1 MQISFIPALT
11 RTNQQYNKKNNNIN
25 KQNFTAR
32 FPNGEKMPRH
42 IKPYIASLDFAR
54 YNPLTKDFGKY
65 KIPVHNEEISKRLKP
80 KYTSNEFKDLFEF
93 TKSKGTFDYIMNNKT
108 GFVKT
113 SLIKHKENELMS
125 DLIWVTDTSHN
136 MELVKSNSPKDCTKV
151 LNKIS
156 ELYEGQQ
163 SNFDEVISKPEKYKH
178 NGFWGAI
185 SQAGVGHCFVPATK
199 QPHKWFAKTRL
210 ESIGNYLQTSA
221 DLIKTGFNNGNYGYK
236 NSKEVPDTIVNSI
249 ANCTK
254 YLKAIH
260 YPTARSCGAWEEQ
273 TFANSL
279 TSDTSIINKGMRNII
294 DLMYSPTENKELL
307 KLRTR
312 IKTTKHGDVFNDKNE
327 LIKLLKDGEQR
338 IIEQPDIE
346 TSRGFYK
353 NKIKNGE
360 EKYFDRKD
368 DSSLSF
374 MPQTEKLS
382 NNVIKDSTK
391 KLLILKKLTKSIVRP
406 NGAIRYH
413 NDEYLNLDYH
423 TLKNKWTDNK
433 KTNEAEWFLVSEIA
447 NAYGSVTKNLL
458 DDIEKNGLNKK
469 SKKLLSIAI
478 NGETEHINRSYAR
491 ITPKKMTKSNEYSCP
506 AYRLPEAYE
515 AVTTKNGK
523 IKYVPGAH
531 NPLTW
536 AESSLFKASNL
547 YISNLER
554 IEKLTINNN

>member
-1 MQISFIPALT
+1 MKISFIPALNI
-11 RTNQQYNKKNNNIN
+11 TNQQTTLNINKKNNP
-25 KQNFTAR
+25 NFTAR

-42 IKPYIASLDFAR
+42 IKPYIAALDYAR
-54 YNPLTKDFGKY
+54 YNPLIKNFGEY

-80 KYTSNEFKDLFEF
+80 KYTSNEFKNLFEF
-93 TKSKGTFDYIMNNKT
+93 TKNKGTFNYIMDDKT

-113 SLIKHKENELMS
+113 SMIKHKENELMS

-136 MELVKSNSPKDCTKV
+136 MELVKSASPKDCTKV

-163 SNFDEVISKPEKYKH
+163 GSFDEVIANPGKYKH
-178 NGFWGAI
+178 NGFWGAA
-185 SQAGVGHCFVPATK
+185 SQAGVGHCFVPSTK

-236 NSKEVPDTIVNSI
+236 NSQEVPDTIVNSI

-254 YLKAIH
+254 YLKSIH

-279 TSDTSIINKGMRNII
+279 TSDTSIVNEGMRNII

-312 IKTTKHGDVFNDKNE
+312 IKSAKHGDVFDDKNGLLE
-327 LIKLLKDGEQR
+327 LLKDGEQR

-346 TSRGFYK
+346 TSRGFYGD
-353 NKIKNGE
+353 KIKPGE

-368 DSSLSF
+368 DSALSF
-374 MPQTEKLS
+374 MPQTEKL
-382 NNVIKDSTK
+382 NNDVIKDSTK
-391 KLLILKKLTKSIVRP
+391 KLLILKKLSKSIVRP

-423 TLKNKWTDNK
+423 TLKNTWTDNK
-433 KTNEAEWFLVSEIA
+433 KKNEAEWFLVSEIA
-447 NAYGSVTKNLL
+447 NAYGSVAKNLI
-458 DDIEKNGLNKK
+458 DDIERNGATQK
-469 SKKLLSIAI
+469 SKKLLSIAM

-491 ITPKKMTKSNEYSCP
+491 ITPKNMTKSNGYSCP

-515 AVTTKNGK
+515 AVTTRNGK

-536 AESSLFKASNL
+536 AESSLFKASKQ

-554 IEKLTINNN
+554 IEKLGINQS